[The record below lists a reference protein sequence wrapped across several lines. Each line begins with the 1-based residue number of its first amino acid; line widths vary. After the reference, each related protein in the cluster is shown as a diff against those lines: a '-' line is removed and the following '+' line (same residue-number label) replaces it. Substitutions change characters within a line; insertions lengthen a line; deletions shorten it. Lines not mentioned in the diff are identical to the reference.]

1 MPTLVRTRSRSKPL
15 LVVVLCGGLALALSL
30 LFRGGPVKPAVP
42 AIFFLVIIS
51 VAHLWGRLASL
62 LAAIV
67 GGLIFAGFLFEPYGS
82 PAVYNAADRVV
93 LLWFALG
100 AVVAVCLSTKPDT
113 RFK

>member
-30 LFRGGPVKPAVP
+30 LFRDGLAKPAVL

-51 VAHLWGRLASL
+51 VAHFWGRVASL
-62 LAAIV
+62 LVAIV
-67 GGLIFAGFLFEPYGS
+67 GGLVFAAFLFEPYRS

-93 LLWFALG
+93 LLWFVLG
-100 AVVAVCLSTKPDT
+100 SVVAVCLSTKPDT
-113 RFK
+113 RLK